1 MSKIKSQVAKR
12 KIEKI
17 LSVFLLLLIFGCKNN
32 QYKPLEIFE
41 QRIEDIPKVM
51 TYIENCDKI
60 IPKKSSKIIIKDLAN
75 FYKKKKIKGKEK
87 SEEKL
92 FTIYLYDGENYYRL
106 QINNTVN
113 NKISLNY
120 FKNVAGD
127 YFSYYGEYL
136 IEPKQFERIN
146 NIIKTECNKS

>member
-1 MSKIKSQVAKR
+1 MKTQVGKR
-12 KIEKI
+12 KVEKI
-17 LSVFLLLLIFGCKNN
+17 LSVIILFLLFGCKNN

-51 TYIENCDKI
+51 IYVENCDKT
-60 IPKKSSKIIIKDLAN
+60 IPKKYSKVIIQDLAN
-75 FYKKKKIKGKEK
+75 FYKKKKRKGKFK
-87 SEEKL
+87 EEF

-113 NKISLNY
+113 NNLSLNY
-120 FKNVAGD
+120 FKKVKGD
-127 YFSYYGEYL
+127 YFSYYGEYI
-136 IEPKQFERIN
+136 IEPEQFERIS